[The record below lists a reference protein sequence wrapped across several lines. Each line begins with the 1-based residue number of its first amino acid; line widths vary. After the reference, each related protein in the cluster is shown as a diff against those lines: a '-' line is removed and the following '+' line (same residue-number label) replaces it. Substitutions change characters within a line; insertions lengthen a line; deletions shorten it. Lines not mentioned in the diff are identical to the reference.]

1 MSDIENPVEIL
12 TPDAALE
19 LMSSQQL
26 GRLVVRLTND
36 FDLYPVNFVV
46 NEGKIYFRSAEGSK
60 LFTVALNEQVLFEA
74 DDHTDGKAWSVIV
87 KGHARI
93 LEGSEE
99 IQKADTLPLKPW
111 IPTLKYNYVEITP
124 DTVSGRRFQLGD
136 EPERY

>member
-1 MSDIENPVEIL
+1 MADIENPVEVL

-19 LMSSQQL
+19 LMGTQQL

-46 NEGKIYFRSAEGSK
+46 SEGKIYFRSAEGSK

-74 DDHTDGKAWSVIV
+74 DEHENDQAWSVIV

-93 LEGSEE
+93 LDRNED

-124 DTVSGRRFQLGD
+124 DTVSGRRFQLGA